1 MPFRLLN
8 EQVPAMDILISLAL
22 LLVSIVLV
30 AAVSVRIY
38 TASVLHYGQR
48 LKLKDAM
55 KLKT

>member
-1 MPFRLLN
+1 
-8 EQVPAMDILISLAL
+8 MDILISLAL

>member
-1 MPFRLLN
+1 MQPKKPRFN
-8 EQVPAMDILISLAL
+8 P
-22 LLVSIVLV
+22 LVIAIVLV

>member
-8 EQVPAMDILISLAL
+8 EQVPVMDILISLAL

>member
-1 MPFRLLN
+1 MTKKRKLWIP
-8 EQVPAMDILISLAL
+8 I
-22 LLVSIVLV
+22 VSIVLV